1 MLMLWSIPVGGLSYS
16 AYEKVRDYLLKCYHD
31 LEAEE
36 IEGIEADDDA
46 QNIAKK
52 VVSTLGLIPENEP
65 GRRDAFEEMYGFV
78 CKACPDLGKQD
89 DQEAAEESKGKVRKD
104 RDGS

>member
-1 MLMLWSIPVGGLSYS
+1 
-16 AYEKVRDYLLKCYHD
+16 
-31 LEAEE
+31 
-36 IEGIEADDDA
+36 
-46 QNIAKK
+46 